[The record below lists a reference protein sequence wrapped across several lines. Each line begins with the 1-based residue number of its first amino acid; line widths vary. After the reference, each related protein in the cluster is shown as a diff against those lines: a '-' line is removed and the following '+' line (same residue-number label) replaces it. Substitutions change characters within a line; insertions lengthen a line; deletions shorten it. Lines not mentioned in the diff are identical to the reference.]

1 MKMVKM
7 ANAIDSDMMIDIG
20 GPEVGSVDTMMMPGG
35 MINYDESE
43 SKGLSSAAVL
53 TIVVV
58 VCVILGVILGIFS
71 GKRNANK

>member
-1 MKMVKM
+1 MKMGKM
-7 ANAIDSDMMIDIG
+7 VNAIDSDMMIDIG

-43 SKGLSSAAVL
+43 SKGLSSAVVL
-53 TIVVV
+53 TIVGIV
-58 VCVILGVILGIFS
+58 GVIVGVSLGIFS